1 MTISDLYRKIKTIFN
16 DANEALL
23 SKGLNTVDN
32 LCEIPDILAT
42 LEINRLPYLLAND
55 VMEITEDD
63 ISGVEKIRSYA
74 FYSRDGLT
82 SVTVPNTV
90 VSIGELAFLECPSL
104 TNIYLKPTT
113 PPSLTNSNAIS
124 TTATIH
130 VPIGSGAAYKAA
142 TNWSKFAEQII
153 EDIEV

>member
-16 DANEALL
+16 DTNEALL

-32 LCEIPDILAT
+32 LCEIPDTLAT

-63 ISGVEKIRSYA
+63 ISGVEKIRQNA
-74 FYSRDGLT
+74 FYGRDGLT

-90 VSIGELAFLECPSL
+90 VSIGELAFRMCTSL
-104 TNIYLKPTT
+104 THIYLKPTT
-113 PPSLTNSNAIS
+113 PPSLANRNAIP

-142 TNWSKFAEQII
+142 TNWSNFARQII